1 LVLTRSFKAVGR
13 ELRVSV
19 SLFNDICDSLSKVGK
34 RGASGGVRSLITE
47 KALVSKNEKVLMNKI
62 CNTIIEAETEN
73 VVKYMHMKSTMINV
87 KVVTDYF
94 L

>member
-1 LVLTRSFKAVGR
+1 
-13 ELRVSV
+13 
-19 SLFNDICDSLSKVGK
+19 LSKVGK

-47 KALVSKNEKVLMNKI
+47 KTLVSINEKVLKNKI